1 MALADPLVELLDEVR
16 AGDAS
21 AARVRER
28 WLRRQA
34 EEGATLG
41 GTLLDL
47 AERRA
52 TVSLRTQRGRT
63 THGAVMAVGTDFAV
77 LRGEDRRDTCV
88 RLQAIATVR
97 PQGGERHVSA
107 SGDRASPLDLLLIE
121 VLAGLAP
128 DLPRVALFTGGGEL
142 VAGELR
148 AVGAD
153 VMTLRLDGDRPTLC
167 YVAAAAVDEVVVEP
181 R

>member
-16 AGDAS
+16 AGDAG
-21 AARVRER
+21 AARMRER

-52 TVSLRTQRGRT
+52 AVSLRTQSGRT
-63 THGAVMAVGTDFAV
+63 SHGAVVAVGTDFAV
-77 LRGEDRRDTCV
+77 LRGEDGRDTCV
-88 RLQAIATVR
+88 RLRAIATVR
-97 PQGGERHVSA
+97 PQAGERYVTA

-128 DLPRVALFTGGGEL
+128 DRPRVALVTDGGEL

-148 AVGAD
+148 AVGVD
-153 VMTLRLDGDRPTLC
+153 VVTLRLDGDRATPC
-167 YVAAAAVDEVVVEP
+167 YVAATAIDEVVVE
-181 R
+181 RR